1 MLTLKPSILVRLCVF
16 SQDDQASQL
25 LWGQQAMK
33 KLAVASLG
41 LALWMGGA
49 AHAQSPFFQPTAQPI
64 EPVAATAPAT
74 PQPLPGSVIPVR
86 VHFGGALT
94 KDGVMPV
101 PLYLNQPAGPVSYA
115 PSQATALRVQGS
127 DLGPNIRQVSGQA
140 GAKGA
145 TVVVSED
152 NYAPE
157 VTDPRFVAPHADDM
171 RRPER
176 GPIGY
181 RGYASAEYLQYLS
194 VRQQK
199 SPPLLLV
206 DGVPVTANDIDVHDR
221 LGGRFTLGR
230 WLENT
235 HTPWAIEGTFSFFG
249 SRRTRHDFASNGVTV
264 LEHPFIDADTGLP
277 DSLPVAI
284 DNSLAPRAGVSQIE
298 TASRM
303 FGYEVN
309 LRRELCRTSHGHLD
323 LLAGYRQFHLDE
335 GISIRDRVVYNTA
348 PVPLSDAT
356 VTSFDEFGTHNLLLA
371 GQVGFEVEYG
381 WRGFFIDGWGKFAL
395 GGNKEVINISGAT
408 QVRPTPGRTPPPD
421 TLNGKNFA
429 GALFAQPSNIGRYED
444 WQFTVMPEVGVN
456 VGYAFTSN
464 VRLSAGYHFL
474 FLNNVV
480 RPGDAIDTTI
490 TRNQIPQLQPL
501 AQAAG
506 SRPAP
511 PTLVESSYWAHG
523 IAAQIE
529 FRY

>member
-1 MLTLKPSILVRLCVF
+1 
-16 SQDDQASQL
+16 
-25 LWGQQAMK
+25 MK
-33 KLAVASLG
+33 KLAVASMG

-49 AHAQSPFFQPTAQPI
+49 VRAQSPFFQPPAPPIQP
-64 EPVAATAPAT
+64 AAAPAPAA
-74 PQPLPGSVIPVR
+74 PQLPPGGVIPVR

-101 PLYLNQPAGPVSYA
+101 PLYLNQPAGPMSYA
-115 PSQATALRVQGS
+115 PATTIPTQSGEW
-127 DLGPNIRQVSGQA
+127 GPNIRQVSGQA
-140 GAKGA
+140 GAKDGQGA

-157 VTDPRFVAPHADDM
+157 VTDPRFVAPNVDDF
-171 RRPER
+171 RRPR
-176 GPIGY
+176 LAPCGY
-181 RGYASAEYLQYLS
+181 RWYTSAEYLQYLR
-194 VRQQK
+194 VRQQQ
-199 SPPLLLV
+199 SPTLLLI
-206 DGVPVTANDIDVHDR
+206 DGAPVTANDIDARDR
-221 LGGRFTLGR
+221 LGARITLGR
-230 WLENT
+230 WLDT
-235 HTPWAIEGTFSFFG
+235 PHTPIALEGTFMFAG
-249 SRRTRHDFASNGVTV
+249 LRRARTNYSSNGVTL
-264 LEHPFIDADTGLP
+264 LEHPFIDADTGFP

-284 DNSLAPRAGVSQIE
+284 DNSLAPRSGRSQIE

-303 FGYEVN
+303 LGYEVN
-309 LRRELCRTSHGHLD
+309 LRRELCRSNHGHVD

-335 GISIRDRVVYNTA
+335 AIAIRDRVVYDTA

-371 GQVGFEVEYG
+371 GQIGIEAEYS

-408 QVRPTPGRTPPPD
+408 QIRPTPGRTPPPD

-429 GALFAQPSNIGRYED
+429 GALFTQPSNIGHYDD

-456 VGYAFTSN
+456 VGYAVTSN

-480 RPGDAIDTTI
+480 RPGDAIDSTI
-490 TRNQIPQLQPL
+490 SRNQIPQLQPL
-501 AQAAG
+501 AQTAG
-506 SRPAP
+506 SRPAA
-511 PTLVESSYWAHG
+511 PTFVESSYWAHG
-523 IAAQIE
+523 ISAQIE